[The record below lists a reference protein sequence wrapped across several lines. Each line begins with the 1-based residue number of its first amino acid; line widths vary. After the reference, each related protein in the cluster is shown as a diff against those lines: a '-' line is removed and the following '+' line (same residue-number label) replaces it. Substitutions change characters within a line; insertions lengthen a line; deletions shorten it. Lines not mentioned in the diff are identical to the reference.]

1 MSFQLEELITEE
13 SIYKEGRMGEDE
25 QRKRRNDPVSGITGG
40 LIIILLGV
48 VFLLTTL
55 DYISWGDWWAYFLF
69 GLGLI
74 LIVDGLVR
82 VSSRAYHQYA
92 TGKFIGGAV
101 LVIIGASHIFGMV
114 SWWPLILI
122 VVGVVIVVS
131 SLLKSTR

>member
-1 MSFQLEELITEE
+1 LFRSEEQIAEE
-13 SIYKEGRMGEDE
+13 SIYKEGRMGEE
-25 QRKRRNDPVSGITGG
+25 EKKKRRDDPVSGITGG

-55 DYISWGDWWAYFLF
+55 DYISWGEWWAYFLL

-82 VSSRAYHQYA
+82 VSSRPYHRHV

-101 LVIIGASHIFGMV
+101 LIIIGASHIFGMA
-114 SWWPLILI
+114 SWWPLVLI

-131 SLLKSTR
+131 SLLKGNR

>member
-1 MSFQLEELITEE
+1 
-13 SIYKEGRMGEDE
+13 MGEDE
-25 QRKRRNDPVSGITGG
+25 RKKRRNDPVSGITGG

-55 DYISWGDWWAYFLF
+55 DYISWGEWWAYFLF

-82 VSSRAYHQYA
+82 VSSRAYLRHA

-101 LVIIGASHIFGMV
+101 LVIIGASHIFGMA
-114 SWWPLILI
+114 SWWPLVLI

-131 SLLKSTR
+131 SLLRGNR

>member
-1 MSFQLEELITEE
+1 MV
-13 SIYKEGRMGEDE
+13 EDE
-25 QRKRRNDPVSGITGG
+25 RKKRRNDPVSGITGG

-55 DYISWGDWWAYFLF
+55 DYISWGDWWAYFLL

-82 VSSRAYHQYA
+82 VSSRAYQQYA
-92 TGKFIGGAV
+92 TGKFIGGGV
-101 LVIIGASHIFGMV
+101 LIIIGASHIFGMV

-131 SLLKSTR
+131 SLLKSTK

>member
-1 MSFQLEELITEE
+1 M
-13 SIYKEGRMGEDE
+13 GGED
-25 QRKRRNDPVSGITGG
+25 QKKRRDDPISGITGG

-55 DYISWGDWWAYFLF
+55 DYISWGDWWAYFIM

-74 LIVDGLVR
+74 LIADGLIR
-82 VSSRAYHQYA
+82 VSSRAYQQYS

-101 LVIIGASHIFGMV
+101 LVIIGAAHIFGMV

-122 VVGVVIVVS
+122 GVGVIIVIS
-131 SLLKSTR
+131 SLRKSTS